1 MAALLLYVTQFYASV
16 SSLRLINYSLGYPF
30 LADLQGLWTT
40 RSCREVSASSFETLV
55 VVVACLGCKVAADLV
70 ITVMMGFAAAF
81 DYCNLDSLFG
91 CSYHERG
98 EVLPLNEYC
107 PLDPFDETFQDEV
120 ASYHRLKRFVAVVE
134 DQYYTFHRACQDA
147 PFVVNP

>member
-1 MAALLLYVTQFYASV
+1 MSGFEGSSVNFDGQFDDLAYHLFFAANVAEIVAAETGTCCLLVC
-16 SSLRLINYSLGYPF
+16 
-30 LADLQGLWTT
+30 WM
-40 RSCREVSASSFETLV
+40 V
-55 VVVACLGCKVAADLV
+55 VAVACLGCKVAADLV

-81 DYCNLDSLFG
+81 DYCNLDSLLG

>member
-55 VVVACLGCKVAADLV
+55 VVVACLYEAL
-70 ITVMMGFAAAF
+70 
-81 DYCNLDSLFG
+81 
-91 CSYHERG
+91 
-98 EVLPLNEYC
+98 
-107 PLDPFDETFQDEV
+107 
-120 ASYHRLKRFVAVVE
+120 VAVVAALVAVVVVSE
-134 DQYYTFHRACQDA
+134 CSFETLVVVVTVSARSCAALVVAALVAAVVADHHTLIQMCESLLQLLLLCSEAGRSGVAWLVAYYRLFWA
-147 PFVVNP
+147 